1 MAGKHPDDSHSA
13 PGTSSVSDVRL
24 LAAQLFNET
33 WRLLGLPDRSQDDIS
48 RMIGAAHASR
58 FHWSQVPGHTPAHLA
73 RGDWLISRVYAE
85 LRRAE
90 PALYHA
96 RLVLGTC
103 QENGIGDWD
112 LAFAYEALARAHAV
126 AGERGRARVHRPG
139 PGRGQGHRPEPG
151 PRAAARRPGDD
162 PRPAPLLVGRSGS
175 PP

>member
-13 PGTSSVSDVRL
+13 PGISSVSDVRL

-33 WRLLGLPDRSQDDIS
+33 WRLMGLPDRTQDDTS

-96 RLVLGTC
+96 RLVLDTC
-103 QENGIGDWD
+103 LENGIGDWD

-126 AGERGRARVHRPG
+126 AGERGRAREYTD
-139 PGRGQGHRPEPG
+139 QAL
-151 PRAAARRPGDD
+151 AAAKDIAQDPDRELLLGDLETIPGQRRYW
-162 PRPAPLLVGRSGS
+162 
-175 PP
+175 

>member
-1 MAGKHPDDSHSA
+1 MAGKHPYDSHRA

-33 WRLLGLPDRSQDDIS
+33 WRLMGLPDHSQDDIS

-85 LRRAE
+85 LGRAE

-96 RLVLGTC
+96 RLVLGIC

-112 LAFAYEALARAHAV
+112 LAFAHEALARAHAV
-126 AGERGRARVHRPG
+126 AGDAAQARDCTD
-139 PGRGQGHRPEPG
+139 QAL
-151 PRAAARRPGDD
+151 AAAEDIAEDEDRDLVLADLETVPGQ
-162 PRPAPLLVGRSGS
+162 PRYW
-175 PP
+175 

>member
-33 WRLLGLPDRSQDDIS
+33 WRLMGLADRSQEDVS

-90 PALYHA
+90 PALFHA
-96 RLVLGTC
+96 RLVLTTC

-126 AGERGRARVHRPG
+126 AGDAGQARECTD
-139 PGRGQGHRPEPG
+139 QAL
-151 PRAAARRPGDD
+151 AAAEDIGEDEERELVLADLETIPGQ
-162 PRPAPLLVGRSGS
+162 PRYW
-175 PP
+175 